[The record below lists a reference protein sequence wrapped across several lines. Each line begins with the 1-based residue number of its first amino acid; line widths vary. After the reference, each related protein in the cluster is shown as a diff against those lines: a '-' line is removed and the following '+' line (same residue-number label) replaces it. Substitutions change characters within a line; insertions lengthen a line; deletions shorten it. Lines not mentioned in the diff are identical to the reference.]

1 MKKLSA
7 AALLLLLAC
16 SLAQAIGVSE
26 TTVLGSA
33 NPAAAAPGT
42 TLSTVILSVE
52 TIVSTGVKA
61 SAVVLTNY
69 TANFGS
75 GITCGTLET
84 IRRMKPGALASG
96 GTLPLSIT
104 GFKVYNVVISS
115 AARKGIRE
123 VVVSNDIGEPV
134 ARGSVFGVADTSGV
148 AKIAYTKSSMDPVY
162 RPEAMI
168 GLSFP
173 TERIG
178 YGVGPWNE
186 MWKTTNRGVTWTK
199 SQLLKGT
206 PPDGLYRIFTSVCFP
221 TAQTGYAGGI
231 YLNGVTADYKPY
243 IIKTTDGGTTWAETN
258 LTDYATVCAVTDLYF
273 ADENTGWAV
282 NSYLGMSGMAKNLF
296 RTTDGGASW
305 QTGGIVRA
313 SSAGSVGAQLKVL
326 PDYLSLIGI
335 TAVPNSGGKYDVWAV
350 GAPWAI
356 TGTNM
361 IFKSTDSGATW
372 AVQDSTAFSA
382 PADARKVYLITD
394 VDFVDNNTGYVTG
407 VGIVGFSP
415 VVSSLYG
422 KVFKTTDGG
431 TTWTQLATGMTSTPA
446 LLGVDFAD
454 ANNGVVVGAYGTM
467 LKTADGG
474 ATWTQYWRDSRHLRG
489 VVCKDANNVWTC
501 GGTMFPGIPLLWA
514 GALPLNEL
522 TGGIL
527 PVIGSLNA
535 KNLNAKNLG
544 YDPGTAPNLASLT
557 ANAIKSAGT
566 SGDYMPVNGY
576 NDGPLGVKFVLDPT
590 VTAVVPGEGNAG
602 ATDLTL
608 TVSGANLQSGAT
620 VDFGTGVTASAP
632 SLTSDSGSSALVNVN
647 IDAAAGTGARD
658 VTWTNEDWGSAVV
671 SSGFSILPP
680 LPTTTT
686 TGTNKM
692 TIRDVTPSKET
703 LGKGLD
709 IAIYMG
715 ADNTVAPTRVTLI
728 STRTGRTMTFTTF
741 TYRDGVVTLPSIPS
755 AEINPNDVGYWNVR
769 VEGPGASAMAPRP
782 ILIDLGGEGNVVVTP
797 NTMGE
802 QTFRALAAGETPSRM
817 AYTLAGD
824 KAVNVYIIELK
835 EGKTVYHRAYSAGND
850 GGKSGY
856 NEQVLSL
863 KTDLGGTFPNGV
875 YLIQVVANGK
885 VIGTAKFVVNKIS

>member
-1 MKKLSA
+1 MKKISV
-7 AALLLLLAC
+7 AALLLLLVC
-16 SLAQAIGVSE
+16 SLSQAVGIPT
-26 TTVLGSA
+26 TTVLSSA
-33 NPAAAAPGT
+33 NPSAAAPGT
-42 TLSTVILSVE
+42 TIPCLILSIEAIISAGSV
-52 TIVSTGVKA
+52 TSTAIGPA
-61 SAVVLTNY
+61 ATY

-84 IRRMKPGALASG
+84 IRKPKPELPGPVTLSSG
-96 GTLPLSIT
+96 GTLPVSIA

-123 VVVSNDIGEPV
+123 VVVSDNLGEPV
-134 ARGSVFGVADTSGV
+134 ARGSVFGVADISGV
-148 AKIAYTKSSMDPVY
+148 AKIAYTIASTDPVY

-231 YLNGVTADYKPY
+231 YLNAVTGDYKPY
-243 IIKTTDGGTTWAETN
+243 IIKTTDGGDTWAATN
-258 LTDYATVCAVTDLYF
+258 LTDYTSVCAVTDLYF
-273 ADENTGWAV
+273 ADENNGWAV
-282 NSYLGMSGMAKNLF
+282 NSYLGMSGMEKNLF

-305 QTGGIVRA
+305 QTGGIVKA
-313 SSAGSVGAQLKVL
+313 SSSQLSAQILKL
-326 PDYLSLIGI
+326 PGYLSLIGV

-350 GAPWAI
+350 GAPWAL
-356 TGTNM
+356 TGTNL
-361 IFKSTDSGATW
+361 IFKSINSGATW

-382 PADARKVYLITD
+382 PADSRKVYLITD

-407 VGIVGFSP
+407 VGITGLSP
-415 VVSSLYG
+415 VVSALYG

-431 TTWTQLATGMTSTPA
+431 ATWTQLATGMTSTPA

-474 ATWTQYWRDSRHLRG
+474 ATWTQYWRDPRHLRG

-501 GGTMFPGIPLLWA
+501 GGTMFPGIPLLWS
-514 GALPLNEL
+514 GAIPANEL
-522 TGGIL
+522 TGGIA
-527 PVIGSLNA
+527 VIIGT
-535 KNLNAKNLG
+535 LNAKNLG
-544 YDPGTAPNLASLT
+544 YDPGATPNLSSLAAKAIT
-557 ANAIKSAGT
+557 AAGT

-590 VTAVVPGEGNAG
+590 VTTVVPGEGPAG

-620 VDFGTGVTASAP
+620 VDFGAGVTASSP

-647 IDAAAGTGARD
+647 IDSSAAQGARD

-680 LPTTTT
+680 VTTT
-686 TGTNKM
+686 TGSGKM

-703 LGKGLD
+703 LGRGLD

-715 ADNTVAPTRVTLI
+715 VDNTIAPTRVTLI

-741 TYRDGVVTLPSIPS
+741 TYRDGVITLPSIPS

-824 KAVNVYIIELK
+824 KAVDVYIIELK

-850 GGKSGY
+850 GGKGGY
-856 NEQVLSL
+856 NEHLLNL

-885 VIGTAKFVVNKIS
+885 VIGTTKFVVNKIS